1 MTRRANKTYRNTAVI
16 GVLAALLLVLWMC
29 PAMAIKAVKSNS
41 RQVETDKTKKNAV
54 KDPDSNTTGTKMLLH
69 DIESRKQENADSSGY
84 DRWIDRNGDGVNDN
98 MESSKNKPA
107 VKTRVK
113 QPEPLP
119 SIQAVPDTQ
128 QKKTDDNSDT
138 TKSKRRR

>member
-1 MTRRANKTYRNTAVI
+1 MTECTKRTLWNTLGVAVP
-16 GVLAALLLVLWMC
+16 AALLLVLWTC

-41 RQVETDKTKKNAV
+41 QQVETDKTKKDAV
-54 KDPDSNTTGTKMLLH
+54 KNPDSNTTGTRTLLH

-119 SIQAVPDTQ
+119 SIQAVPETQ
-128 QKKTDDNSDT
+128 QKKTDQNSDT